1 LCEYHIFGSP
11 LFIKDM
17 SRISLTVLRWRLQ
30 FVGKWRNRRHP
41 PKNATAY
48 YFIAWPLFQLNVKKI
63 SVEKKK

>member
-1 LCEYHIFGSP
+1 LWGNDETDG
-11 LFIKDM
+11 
-17 SRISLTVLRWRLQ
+17 T
-30 FVGKWRNRRHP
+30 